1 MIVCVF
7 RFNYIGAFNSLGIL
21 YWLLAFGF
29 VCYLT
34 YGTDAVILL
43 AKVDD
48 AYTLCSTSL
57 YRNLVNRCTDG
68 DTGFVDNHQ
77 IVVVVYIHDGNKQT
91 VEHLDTVQV
100 NGSDYVICIPYKEE
114 EDDEVD
120 EVIILKMEY
129 DENDDY
135 ILVPEED
142 LEVLDQAYEL
152 FKERNADLF
161 DFED

>member
-1 MIVCVF
+1 MAENFENIQ
-7 RFNYIGAFNSLGIL
+7 NPEEES
-21 YWLLAFGF
+21 
-29 VCYLT
+29 YL
-34 YGTDAVILL
+34 
-43 AKVDD
+43 VDLFD
-48 AYTLCSTSL
+48 
-57 YRNLVNRCTDG
+57 DE
-68 DTGFVDNHQ
+68 
-77 IVVVVYIHDGNKQT
+77 GNKQT

-100 NGSDYVICIPYKEE
+100 DGVDYVICIPYKEE

-120 EVIILKMEY
+120 QVIILKMEY

-142 LEVLDQAYEL
+142 LEVLDRAYEI

>member
-1 MIVCVF
+1 MAENFDNIENTQEENNF
-7 RFNYIGAFNSLGIL
+7 L
-21 YWLLAFGF
+21 
-29 VCYLT
+29 
-34 YGTDAVILL
+34 
-43 AKVDD
+43 VDLFD
-48 AYTLCSTSL
+48 
-57 YRNLVNRCTDG
+57 D
-68 DTGFVDNHQ
+68 
-77 IVVVVYIHDGNKQT
+77 DGNKQT

-100 NGSDYVICIPYKEE
+100 NDCDYVICIPYKEE

-129 DENDDY
+129 DENGDY

-142 LEVLDQAYEL
+142 LEVLDRAYEI

>member
-1 MIVCVF
+1 MAEDF
-7 RFNYIGAFNSLGIL
+7 EKTPNTEEENNFL
-21 YWLLAFGF
+21 
-29 VCYLT
+29 
-34 YGTDAVILL
+34 
-43 AKVDD
+43 VDLFD
-48 AYTLCSTSL
+48 
-57 YRNLVNRCTDG
+57 D
-68 DTGFVDNHQ
+68 
-77 IVVVVYIHDGNKQT
+77 DGNKQT

-100 NGSDYVICIPYKEE
+100 DGSDYVICIPYKEE

-129 DENDDY
+129 DENGDY

-142 LEVLDQAYEL
+142 LEVLDRAYEL

>member
-1 MIVCVF
+1 MAENF
-7 RFNYIGAFNSLGIL
+7 DNTPNMEEENNFL
-21 YWLLAFGF
+21 
-29 VCYLT
+29 
-34 YGTDAVILL
+34 
-43 AKVDD
+43 VDLFD
-48 AYTLCSTSL
+48 
-57 YRNLVNRCTDG
+57 D
-68 DTGFVDNHQ
+68 
-77 IVVVVYIHDGNKQT
+77 DGNKQT

-100 NGSDYVICIPYKEE
+100 NDSDYVICIPYKEE

-142 LEVLDQAYEL
+142 LEVLDKAYEL